1 MRAIQESVAKSRQAA
16 LERTLQRQAEEE
28 AAQEALKQ
36 KKALRLKK
44 ERCLE
49 ARHDL
54 IQAVNMAHEDDALD
68 CLEEMRGHLDV
79 LVATDE
85 YGSTLLHEACSRG
98 MYRLAMAVLDE
109 TEEDQES
116 LFQLDYRGQT
126 PLHRAA
132 TAGSGEICAALCKL
146 PLCQKSLKDSEGFTA
161 LQIAQRWGF
170 SAAADAIF
178 RAINPMPELELQVLA
193 PPTPP
198 EETKVE
204 KATKG
209 RLKPGRR
216 GGSKEKRGSA
226 ASQDKRSSLSRGSS
240 QGGDRSGSARSS
252 LKEGKRSSL
261 KKQGEASD
269 RRRSSGGASNSAS
282 RLSRMSSRQSSRQS
296 SKLFSRQV
304 SGSTEDRRT
313 SRKNSQDIENCE
325 NRSDAGF
332 SDAEGSTGEPTSPD
346 AQASAPDSP
355 ENPDVEEEG
364 GLSSEGEEG
373 PPPPPLPE
381 DMGYQAGFKA
391 VEDDRL
397 EDALALARSS
407 LWPFTNEVNSRGW
420 TLLHL
425 AAFRGFEELCALMCQ
440 RKDFKG
446 VDRPEKD
453 FWATALHFAAGKRRP
468 ECCRAIVE
476 SGRCLD
482 VNAKDNKGHTPLHL
496 AALRGDK
503 ESYAAIAAHPDCN
516 PLLPDNDGKSA
527 LEYAADRG
535 LEVDC
540 QVPGHT
546 EIAF

>member
-1 MRAIQESVAKSRQAA
+1 MRAIQESVARSRQAA

-36 KKALRLKK
+36 KQTLRLKK

-146 PLCQKSLKDSEGFTA
+146 PLCQKSLKDSDGFTA

-198 EETKVE
+198 EEVVE
-204 KATKG
+204 KETKG

-216 GGSKEKRGSA
+216 GGSKEKRGSMA
-226 ASQDKRSSLSRGSS
+226 SSQDKRSSLSRGSS

-252 LKEGKRSSL
+252 LKEGKRPSRRV
-261 KKQGEASD
+261 GEEP
-269 RRRSSGGASNSAS
+269 RRSSGGASNSAL
-282 RLSRMSSRQSSRQS
+282 RLSRTGSRQSSRQS

-304 SGSTEDRRT
+304 SGSTQDRRA

-325 NRSDAGF
+325 TRSDAG
-332 SDAEGSTGEPTSPD
+332 SDTEGRTGEPTSPD
-346 AQASAPDSP
+346 AQEASAPDSP
-355 ENPDVEEEG
+355 ENPEVEEG
-364 GLSSEGEEG
+364 GLTDEEAGEEG
-373 PPPPPLPE
+373 PPPPPPLPE
-381 DMGYQAGFKA
+381 DMGYRAGFKA

-407 LWPFTNEVNSRGW
+407 LWPFTNEVNARGW

-446 VDRPEKD
+446 IDQPEKD

-503 ESYAAIAAHPDCN
+503 ESYAAIAAHPECN

>member
-1 MRAIQESVAKSRQAA
+1 MKSATTQPYAACHYISDSAIPA
-16 LERTLQRQAEEE
+16 TLKR
-28 AAQEALKQ
+28 
-36 KKALRLKK
+36 
-44 ERCLE
+44 
-49 ARHDL
+49 
-54 IQAVNMAHEDDALD
+54 
-68 CLEEMRGHLDV
+68 
-79 LVATDE
+79 
-85 YGSTLLHEACSRG
+85 S
-98 MYRLAMAVLDE
+98 
-109 TEEDQES
+109 
-116 LFQLDYRGQT
+116 
-126 PLHRAA
+126 
-132 TAGSGEICAALCKL
+132 AGSEVARYGIGNSRSHGKL
-146 PLCQKSLKDSEGFTA
+146 RQ
-161 LQIAQRWGF
+161 
-170 SAAADAIF
+170 
-178 RAINPMPELELQVLA
+178 AINPMPELELQVLA

-198 EETKVE
+198 EEAKVG
-204 KATKG
+204 KPTKG

-216 GGSKEKRGSA
+216 GGSKEKRGSMA
-226 ASQDKRSSLSRGSS
+226 SSQDKRSSLSRGSS

-252 LKEGKRSSL
+252 SKEGKRSSL
-261 KKQGEASD
+261 KVHGED
-269 RRRSSGGASNSAS
+269 RRRSSGGASNSVS
-282 RLSRMSSRQSSRQS
+282 RLSRMSSRQSSRQG

-304 SGSTEDRRT
+304 SGSTEGRR
-313 SRKNSQDIENCE
+313 SRKSSQDIENCE
-325 NRSDAGF
+325 NKSDAGF
-332 SDAEGSTGEPTSPD
+332 SDVEGSTGEPTSPD
-346 AQASAPDSP
+346 AQASQSPDSP
-355 ENPDVEEEG
+355 ENPDAEEEEG
-364 GLSSEGEEG
+364 GLTSEEEG
-373 PPPPPLPE
+373 PPAPPPLPE

-420 TLLHL
+420 TLLHM
-425 AAFRGFEELCALMCQ
+425 AAFRGLEELCALMCQ

-476 SGRCLD
+476 SGRCLE

-540 QVPGHT
+540 HVPGHT